1 MTSTSLA
8 SSQTGRQRIAYGDA
22 EQQFVD
28 FHLPTGTGRPAA
40 VAVLIHG
47 GYWRDRFDL
56 TLMDALVADALRR
69 GMAVANVEYRRMG
82 NGGGWPGTGQDVAQ
96 AMALVRKHWRS
107 WNGAV
112 PFVAVGHSVGGQ
124 LALLNAAAAD
134 AVVALAPVTDVA
146 RVDDE
151 RLGEDAAVA
160 LMGARA
166 ADLSSEYAAA
176 SPLRQLPFGCP
187 VLVLHGDLDA
197 RVPVGHSRDFVTAAR
212 AAGDS
217 IDYREVQGMDHLAA
231 IDPSAS
237 HWAAAAA
244 WMVAQGTR

>member
-1 MTSTSLA
+1 MTSTSLE
-8 SSQTGRQRIAYGDA
+8 SSQTGRQRIAYGGA
-22 EQQFVD
+22 ESQFVD
-28 FHLPTGTGRPAA
+28 FHLPTGTGRPPT

-69 GMAVANVEYRRMG
+69 GMAVANVEYRRVG

-96 AMALVRKHWRS
+96 AMALVRKHWRN

-134 AVVALAPVTDVA
+134 AVVALAPVTDVS

-151 RLGEDAAVA
+151 RLGEDAALA
-160 LMGARA
+160 FMGARA
-166 ADLSSEYAAA
+166 AELSSEYTAA

-187 VLVLHGDLDA
+187 VLVLHGDVDA
-197 RVPVGHSRDFVTAAR
+197 RVPVGHSRDFVRAAR
-212 AAGDS
+212 AAGDQV
-217 IDYREVQGMDHLAA
+217 DYREVEGMDHSAA